1 MARLASFLD
10 PGRSLDEA
18 YDRVRLAESLGYEA
32 VICTQTVFRDPL
44 QVVAAYAARTER
56 IRLATG
62 VVPIPTRHPVQL
74 AMEAATLDEASG
86 GRFTLGMGISH
97 ALTVEQ
103 MWGLTYDHPA
113 ARMEEYTA
121 IVNDILKTGG
131 TMREGRFYTARYM
144 SASGPRPDLPI
155 WFAAMGPRMLKLAA
169 KVAQGTVLWMCSPAL
184 IRDTIRPALE
194 AALKEEGRD
203 PAEFDIVAAVPVAL
217 TENPDGAR
225 ERFKEFAVTYLQ
237 LPNYR
242 KEIANGGFQN
252 ELDAFDANG
261 IEAVSDAFCDTY
273 IAAGDA
279 EAIRAKIEEYR
290 DAGAN
295 LPAPTPIRP
304 HEGFAGPE
312 ATMEAAIS

>member
-18 YDRVRLAESLGYEA
+18 YDRARLAESLGYEA
-32 VICTQTVFRDPL
+32 LVCTQTIFRDPL
-44 QVVAAYAARTER
+44 QVLAAYANRTER

-97 ALTVEQ
+97 SITVEQ

-121 IVNDILKTGG
+121 IVNDILKTGS

-169 KVAQGTVLWMCSPAL
+169 KVANGTVLWMCSPSV
-184 IRDTIRPALE
+184 IRDSIRPVLDEALR
-194 AALKEEGRD
+194 AEGRD
-203 PAEFDIVAAVPVAL
+203 PAEFDVVAAVPVAL
-217 TENPDGAR
+217 TEDPDAAR
-225 ERFKEFAVTYLQ
+225 AKFKEFAVTYLQ

-252 ELDAFDANG
+252 ELDAFDAGG
-261 IEAVSDAFCDTY
+261 IEAVSDAFCDAY
-273 IAAGDA
+273 IAVGDA
-279 EAIRAKIEEYR
+279 AAIKAKIEEYR
-290 DAGAN
+290 EAGAS
-295 LPAPTPIRP
+295 LPAPTPIRA
-304 HEGFAGPE
+304 HDGFAGADE
-312 ATMEAAIS
+312 TLEAAIS